1 MVKKKRII
9 SKLILALVVL
19 TAVSCCFLGSTFAR
33 YTSGGTGSASMD
45 VAKWEISFAGP
56 GSGAAQ
62 FDKLSPSNEVFTSSS
77 TPRTNATKPVL
88 VATLENKSEVKAEV
102 TVAVEL
108 GEDGNPVYT
117 FKDSKDVDVTF
128 DSGEGITT
136 GADTEN
142 ATKEQVSALFSIKFY
157 YNPNDYEAAT
167 MDSTSGMTEITGA
180 DGGKLTLDAA
190 GTAEG
195 NTKVNIFAVLT
206 WTSAD
211 AGADNGTV
219 PDAIDTWVGE
229 HVASLSVNLTFTA
242 VQASQIPTA

>member
-45 VAKWEISFAGP
+45 VAKWEISFAEP
-56 GSGAAQ
+56 GTGAAK
-62 FDKLSPSNEVFTSSS
+62 FDKLSPSDEAFTSSDA
-77 TPRTNATKPVL
+77 PRTNATSPVM
-88 VATLENKSEVKAEV
+88 VATLENGSDVAAEV

-108 GEDGNPVYT
+108 GEGSKPVYT
-117 FKDSKDVDVTF
+117 FKDGENEVTF
-128 DSGEGITT
+128 GTGDGITT
-136 GADTEN
+136 DNIEAD

-157 YNPNDYEAAT
+157 YNPSDYEAAT
-167 MDSTSGMTEITGA
+167 MASTSDMTEITGEE
-180 DGGKLTLDAA
+180 GGKLTLDAA

-211 AGADNGTV
+211 ANAENETV

-229 HVASLSVNLTFTA
+229 NVTSLSVNLTFTA
-242 VQASQIPTA
+242 VQASQSPTT

>member
-33 YTSGGTGSASMD
+33 YTSGGTGSASMN

-62 FDKLSPSNEVFTSSS
+62 FDKLSPSDKAFTSSDA
-77 TPRTNATKPVL
+77 PRTNATSPVM
-88 VATLENKSEVKAEV
+88 VAVLENKSDVAAEV

-117 FKDSKDVDVTF
+117 FKNGDNEVTF
-128 DSGEGITT
+128 DEGTGITT
-136 GADTEN
+136 GAATEN

-157 YNPNDYEAAT
+157 YNPTEYDAAT
-167 MDSTSGMTEITGA
+167 MDSTSGMTEITGVE
-180 DGGKLTLDAA
+180 GGKLTLDAA

-211 AGADNGTV
+211 ADADNGTV

-242 VQASQIPTA
+242 VQASQSPTA

>member
-45 VAKWEISFAGP
+45 VAKWEISFAEP
-56 GSGAAQ
+56 GTGAAQ
-62 FDKLSPSNEVFTSSS
+62 FDKLSPSDEAFTSSS
-77 TPRTNATKPVL
+77 TPRTNATNPVL

-108 GEDGNPVYT
+108 GEGGKPVYT
-117 FKDSKDVDVTF
+117 FNDSEDTEITF
-128 DSGEGITT
+128 DGNTGITT

-157 YNPNDYEAAT
+157 YNPSDYEAAT
-167 MDSTSGMTEITGA
+167 MDSTSGMTEITGEE
-180 DGGKLTLDAA
+180 GGKLTLDAA
-190 GTAEG
+190 GTVEG

-211 AGADNGTV
+211 ADADNGTV
-219 PDAIDTWVGE
+219 PDAIDTWVGKN
-229 HVASLSVNLTFTA
+229 VASLSVNLTFTA
-242 VQASQIPTA
+242 VQASLSPTV